1 MRKIVRKDAPK
12 RKEDK
17 STKEHW
23 SDRYKVL
30 ISVVAWAVLILSF
43 GFLTYMGE
51 SLK

>member
-12 RKEDK
+12 QTVDNGKK
-17 STKEHW
+17 KHW
-23 SDRYKVL
+23 SDRYKIL
-30 ISVVAWAVLILSF
+30 ISVVAWTVLILSF

>member
-1 MRKIVRKDAPK
+1 MKKIVRKDAPK

-17 STKEHW
+17 KKEHW
-23 SDRYKVL
+23 SDRHKIL

-43 GFLTYMGE
+43 GFLTYMGD